1 MMEREYLHGRA
12 FVKKV
17 KGKLQIF
24 ETPYGLGDFV
34 PVVAEGTTT
43 PRMLKDRFADVVN
56 VKDFGAV
63 GDGIHDDTEAIR
75 AAFASGKN
83 VYIPMGV
90 YVCTG
95 ELELVTPGQKVY
107 GAGMGMGY
115 RFPGAWSSTHWSDVS
130 TILMKGEGQK
140 RLRTR
145 IKSRQTVVELG
156 DDPLSVAINIQ
167 AEGVVLEDFCV
178 RLDVEVSEEALEA
191 CASWNRTPEQQAL
204 VEQERTNL
212 GADWDVGIFS
222 GSRTWGVY
230 DRVAVVGY
238 FRQAGFWMDFTQDP
252 NLPRFNDLKGNP
264 YPQSNVPNGN
274 DGHNFFS
281 CYTFGARWGLV
292 WRGPDSDDPNVR
304 FYDNTRDYYDQL
316 TNSTVKD
323 HRGSFGGSDL
333 NCFGCTFYGN
343 SHHTQLQLY
352 PLELKDPLADMGKG
366 AGALFISG
374 LAGNASGRC
383 HGHRFIATRFAACGP
398 WRVCLGVT
406 GRDSFINCVI
416 DIEQLRN
423 IDGSSV
429 KMDDTNNYGPFW
441 CSPYVYD
448 CRLFGQSGLWYR
460 KFLDPETRDLEV
472 LCTDQ
477 YGPKESTRLLTRR
490 IDLGVGTVGNVDT
503 GSSYVSL
510 NSGDGSPCLVQFKTN
525 GKLVGSLKHYA
536 SGTFAYCQPSDGS
549 SLEKVAIRGG
559 LNGTQIDFRGIAN
572 APVDFYGNSTF
583 GIRLL
588 DYDSHALFFRHEPNN
603 KYMAVDAIVRAAKD
617 GEYSLGTQSA
627 RWSQVYASTAT
638 ISTSDEREKTS
649 VGTPA
654 EALMRA
660 WGKVN
665 FRVFRFKDAVEKKG
679 SDARLHVGVIAQQV
693 IEAFASERLDA
704 TRYGLLCYDKWEDR
718 YEDIEIIDQ
727 VEVADE
733 EGRIITPQKTH
744 IEHRLVTPAGDRYG
758 IRYEE
763 ALALEAAYQRW
774 KLQKIEATLA
784 TMGVK
789 L

>member
-1 MMEREYLHGRA
+1 MNREYLHGYA
-12 FVKKV
+12 LAKKS
-17 KGKLQIF
+17 KGKVQIL

-34 PVVAEGTTT
+34 PVVAEGTTK

-56 VKDFGAV
+56 VKDFGAK
-63 GDGIHDDTEAIR
+63 GDGTHDDTEAIR
-75 AAFASGKN
+75 SAFASGKN

-115 RFPGAWSSTHWSDVS
+115 RFPGAWSSTHWFDVS
-130 TILMKGEGQK
+130 TILMKGKGQK

-178 RLDVEVSEEALEA
+178 RLDVTVSKEALEA
-191 CASWNRTPEQQAL
+191 CASYSRTPEQQAL
-204 VEQERTNL
+204 VEKERTNL

-230 DRVAVVGY
+230 DKVAVVGY

-264 YPQSNVPNGN
+264 YPQSNVTNGN
-274 DGHNFFS
+274 DGHNFYS
-281 CYTFGARWGLV
+281 CYTFGGRWGLV
-292 WRGPDSDDPNVR
+292 WRGADSDDPDVR
-304 FYDNTRDYYDQL
+304 FYDDTRDYYDQL
-316 TNSTVKD
+316 TNSIVKD
-323 HRGSFGGSDL
+323 HRGGFGGSDL

-343 SHHTQLQLY
+343 SHHTHLQLY

-374 LAGNASGRC
+374 LAGNVSGRC

-416 DIEQLRN
+416 DGEQLRN
-423 IDGSSV
+423 LNGSAI

-448 CRLFGQSGLWYR
+448 CRLFGQAGLWYP

-472 LCTDQ
+472 LCTDEFKGKQ
-477 YGPKESTRLLTRR
+477 TTRFLARR
-490 IDLGVGTVGNVDT
+490 IALGSGSSDYGDT
-503 GSSYVSL
+503 GSSGIWF
-510 NSGDGSPCLVQFKTN
+510 NSGKNASCELRFKSE
-525 GKLVGSLKHYA
+525 GKLVGVLKQYS
-536 SGTFAYCQPSDGS
+536 SGNFAYAIPSESGIS
-549 SLEKVAIRGG
+549 KEKIALRGG
-559 LNGTQIDFRGIAN
+559 LTGTQLDFSGIGDVPIDIIG
-572 APVDFYGNSTF
+572 GSTF
-583 GIRLL
+583 GVRLV
-588 DYDSHALFFRHEPNN
+588 DHDNHAFFMRHEPDN
-603 KYMAVDAIVRAAKD
+603 KYMNVDGVVRPASDNA
-617 GEYSLGTQSA
+617 YSLGVSSS
-627 RWSQVYASTAT
+627 RWSQVYAAT
-638 ISTSDEREKTS
+638 GTINTSDERSKIAIVDPEES
-649 VGTPA
+649 
-654 EALMRA
+654 LMRA

-665 FRVFRFKDAVEKKG
+665 FKVFQFKDAFENKG
-679 SDARLHVGVIAQQV
+679 EYARLHCGVIAQQV
-693 IEAFASERLDA
+693 IEAFSSEGLDA
-704 TRYGLLCYDKWEDR
+704 TRYGLLCYDKWEDE
-718 YEDIEIIDQ
+718 YEDIEVVDQ

-733 EGRIITPQKTH
+733 EGNIVTPAKTH

-774 KLQKIEATLA
+774 RLSKIESALA
-784 TMGVK
+784 EKGVS

>member
-1 MMEREYLHGRA
+1 MNKEYLHGRA
-12 FVKKV
+12 FVKKS
-17 KGKLQIF
+17 KGKIQIF

-34 PVVAEGTTT
+34 PVVAEGTTM

-191 CASWNRTPEQQAL
+191 CASWHRTPEQQAL

-416 DIEQLRN
+416 DAEQLRN
-423 IDGSSV
+423 LNGSAIE
-429 KMDDTNNYGPFW
+429 MDNTTNYDPFW

-448 CRLFGQSGLWYR
+448 CRLFGQAGLWYP

-472 LCTDQ
+472 LCTDEFGGKQ
-477 YGPKESTRLLTRR
+477 TTRFLTRR
-490 IDLGVGTVGNVDT
+490 IALGSGPSDYGDT
-503 GSSYVSL
+503 GTSGIWF
-510 NSGDGSPCLVQFKTN
+510 NSGKGAPCELQFKSE
-525 GKLVGSLKHYA
+525 GKLVGILKQYS
-536 SGTFAYCQPSDGS
+536 SGTFAYSIPDESGIS
-549 SLEKVAIRGG
+549 KEKIAFRGG
-559 LNGTQIDFRGIAN
+559 LTGTQLDFRGVGDV
-572 APVDFYGNSTF
+572 PVDIIGGSTF
-583 GIRLL
+583 GVRLV
-588 DYDSHALFFRHEPNN
+588 DRDNHALFMRHEPSN
-603 KYMAVDAIVRAAKD
+603 KYMRVDGVVRPASDNA
-617 GEYSLGTQSA
+617 YSLGVSSS
-627 RWSQVYASTAT
+627 RWSQVYAAT
-638 ISTSDEREKTS
+638 GTINTSDERSKTAIVDPEES
-649 VGTPA
+649 
-654 EALMRA
+654 LMRA

-665 FRVFRFKDAVEKKG
+665 FKVFRFKDAFENKG
-679 SDARLHVGVIAQQV
+679 ESARLHCGVIAQQV
-693 IEAFASERLDA
+693 IEAFASEGLDA
-704 TRYGLLCYDKWEDR
+704 TRYGLLCYDKWEDE

-744 IEHRLVTPAGDRYG
+744 IEHRLVTLAGDRYG

-774 KLQKIEATLA
+774 KLQKIEATLV